1 MKGIVKGEG
10 NSIGVNKGIRGDVY
24 SNNKVQMRYIVTTF
38 SFPCPMLLMNISV
51 SYHIVCT
58 DYHTMPPPQY
68 SFSNRNVTFNNT
80 TLPPFGYKPNV

>member
-10 NSIGVNKGIRGDVY
+10 NSDYCIGVNKGIRGDVY

-38 SFPCPMLLMNISV
+38 SFPRPMLLMNISV

-58 DYHTMPPPQY
+58 DYHT
-68 SFSNRNVTFNNT
+68 
-80 TLPPFGYKPNV
+80 PFPLV